1 MRSPDFVQGMPLMGR
16 TNVPNAL
23 EKPSHFNNLSVEG
36 QALMLAYWITA
47 GVHTVKV
54 KENEWT

>member
-1 MRSPDFVQGMPLMGR
+1 MQGMPLMGR